1 MMKDGEFAIY
11 LGKEYSAGE
20 IEKGKIVLRST
31 DIEDVKNGFEPCK
44 PFNIRY
50 VEDKIVCIKFVNSS
64 EITEYYILRTIA
76 IYKGFE
82 FEVVEETED
91 KLSIV
96 TMIGDYRDQNAFVV
110 KARISDN
117 LEPTESKKAV
127 SLINS
132 YGDDALEMFKEGKG
146 ADEVKKIV
154 EGGRKTPS
162 EIARSWQGKEKYPG
176 IDDYVDITVKK
187 GTVLYRGEPNGTEYF
202 TTLDAIEQS
211 GRDATKLFEGLQVEK
226 NPKYGY
232 RVEMQGY
239 VFNEDVASAYGIAN
253 ANPQFGK

>member
-1 MMKDGEFAIY
+1 MKDGKYAIY

-64 EITEYYILRTIA
+64 EITEYYILRTMA

-96 TMIGDYRDQNAFVV
+96 TMIGDYREWVRLGMKFVERFV
-110 KARISDN
+110 YQKW
-117 LEPTESKKAV
+117 
-127 SLINS
+127 INKNE
-132 YGDDALEMFKEGKG
+132 AEI
-146 ADEVKKIV
+146 KIV
-154 EGGRKTPS
+154 
-162 EIARSWQGKEKYPG
+162 KE
-176 IDDYVDITVKK
+176 
-187 GTVLYRGEPNGTEYF
+187 NF
-202 TTLDAIEQS
+202 
-211 GRDATKLFEGLQVEK
+211 KL
-226 NPKYGY
+226 
-232 RVEMQGY
+232 
-239 VFNEDVASAYGIAN
+239 
-253 ANPQFGK
+253 